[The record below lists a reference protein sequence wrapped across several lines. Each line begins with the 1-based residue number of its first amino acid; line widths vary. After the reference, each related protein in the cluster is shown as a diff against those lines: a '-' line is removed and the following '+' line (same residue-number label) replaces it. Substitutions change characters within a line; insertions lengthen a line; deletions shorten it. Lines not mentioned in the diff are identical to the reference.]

1 MIKIF
6 ADAVSNLF
14 PKILKSKKLDI
25 TVLKVHIR
33 IGDKAFELYED
44 NFDLKEFNTEYYE
57 AVAKGIEIK
66 TSLISPGEYIE
77 AFKKEIE
84 KGNYIICFTMAQGI
98 SGTYQSACLARDM
111 VNEEYGEKRVEII
124 DSMTAGFGEGLQAIH
139 AYELTKQNKSFDE
152 IVSLCENYKHF
163 VRSDFTVDQ
172 IKYLVST
179 GRVSKTMARFASL
192 LNIKVLLKRDE
203 QSKIAF
209 AGTALGKINAIKQ
222 LARITLGKIKKDAKQ
237 IVYITHCNI
246 INDAN
251 KLKKLLIKGGVK
263 NVEIYDYDYTSGA
276 HIGPGSLAVF
286 YQAKDAS

>member
-1 MIKIF
+1 
-6 ADAVSNLF
+6 
-14 PKILKSKKLDI
+14 
-25 TVLKVHIR
+25 
-33 IGDKAFELYED
+33 
-44 NFDLKEFNTEYYE
+44 
-57 AVAKGIEIK
+57 
-66 TSLISPGEYIE
+66 
-77 AFKKEIE
+77 
-84 KGNYIICFTMAQGI
+84 MAQGI

-152 IVSLCENYKHF
+152 IVSLSENYKHF

-222 LARITLGKIKKDAKQ
+222 LARITLSKIKKDVKQ

-251 KLKKLLIKGGVK
+251 KLKELLIKGGVK